1 MSLRRKV
8 LLQTTG
14 LLALLVVAI
23 CSATAIMV
31 AEDARQTA
39 RDNGCAVADFLAG
52 KTEQLLLWD
61 DHESIQTLLQETVA
75 DQPTVDYAFLRKD
88 GETYASTYTGRAPR
102 KLLLLNTPPPGS
114 PELTEFHSREGYAYY
129 DVAALVPDTGAVIH
143 VGLSKDA
150 IEALSREHLWEIAL
164 IGCVVFALGLTMAG
178 IIAVGVAR
186 EGRHA
191 GEALQ
196 ESESRGR
203 AILDA
208 STDAILQ
215 VDRSMHVQWAN
226 NVVADLAGGRIAGC
240 KCHRALFGSDTE
252 CSDCPC
258 LKAMLTG
265 KTERATVRRPA
276 TSAAADESVWD
287 VCGIPMK
294 NESGSV
300 VAVVE
305 MARNVTKDKEIEEE
319 LREYSTAL
327 ESTNVVIEDLYEKAD
342 MATQAKNEFLA
353 NMSHE
358 IRTPMTSILGYADV
372 LIEEEIAAG
381 AQPRRIEALQTIRR
395 NGEFL
400 LTLIDDILD
409 LSKIETGKLQT
420 EVVDCDPIA
429 VIDEVVALMRVRA
442 DGKGISLDI
451 EYSGVMP
458 RTIICDPLR
467 LRQILVN
474 LIGNAVKFT
483 DTGGV
488 KLISHLVLGVNGPS
502 ALQFDIVDTG
512 IGISPEHAQNLF
524 TPFSQAD
531 SSVAKNYGG
540 TGLGLVISRR
550 LAEMLGG
557 DVTFSSRPGKGST
570 FTLTVETGSLA
581 DVEMLNNPTAD
592 NEVAKLANTAG
603 ETSGAGVLPDDDQVQ
618 VSSANKART
627 TGDNAF
633 AGDAELALSGRI
645 LLAEDGLDNRR
656 LIELFLKQAG
666 ADVTTV
672 EDGAAA
678 CEEIQAAVDLG
689 KPFDLVLMDMQMP
702 IKDGYEATRELRQ
715 TGCRAPILALTA
727 YAREGDR
734 QKCIDAGC
742 DEYIAK
748 PIKRDDLLSTVR
760 RYCNLPHPA
769 PDTATTAGAGTAA
782 E

>member
-258 LKAMLTG
+258 L
-265 KTERATVRRPA
+265 
-276 TSAAADESVWD
+276 
-287 VCGIPMK
+287 
-294 NESGSV
+294 
-300 VAVVE
+300 
-305 MARNVTKDKEIEEE
+305 ARNVTKDKEIEEE